1 MQLIRPARGT
11 SWALLAAL
19 LAGAGFAYV
28 PDASS
33 PQAGAAPTPAES
45 RGTWSQWTHLSELSS
60 RSLDWARFETVMG
73 TDWQVAIDSLTGL
86 PAWIIGPGLRLGRPV
101 GVDDGTIALARAIVE
116 RLQGALGVED
126 LSALVLDRAVAS
138 LNPSGQEIVGIQ
150 FRQTHHGYDVRTSN
164 GSVRVHL
171 TFNGTLGVL
180 AALGTELI
188 AGLDVP
194 VANPLPI
201 GEVIAAAMARVPAP
215 ATAAARLL
223 STGTYVYVRPVA
235 EAQRSDLVHEVQVQT
250 DHPPRQLVL
259 IFDARSGAL
268 LEERDDLRTTD
279 VIGNFSA
286 GTWDDSPPETFTVRP
301 MRLAR
306 VTVQGGNNALTNT
319 TNGDFQIA
327 HGGTDPVTI
336 TGGFSGQWSNVIDNS
351 GNGNLTFSQPA
362 TPGTPAAVVLNP
374 TAGVEFETAEATAFR
389 FTTET
394 HLFAQRRIPG
404 FNGFPALTTN
414 VNLTNTC
421 NAFWNGSSINFFRF
435 GGGCNNTAYEEVVAH
450 EFGHGFHSWF
460 HGSTNP
466 GGFSEGIGDHLG
478 ILVASRDDAGNAIA
492 TQRAMGRNFRT
503 TGAVVRDYRPGG
515 GANNTQWPC
524 TGCEVH
530 KAGEVWGGFIC
541 DLRDNLIA
549 SLGLAPAAET
559 CEIITIA
566 QYTRN
571 PANMD
576 SGVMGTFL
584 QDDNDGNLLNGT
596 PNFRDIALAADRHA
610 LPRPPD
616 PQNLSFGH
624 VSLPWTQDTTNAYE
638 IRATVTSSAG
648 TVTSVTLNY
657 SLNGG
662 GNLTLPM
669 SASGNPNEWR
679 AGLPAQPA
687 GTAVSYNFRGID
699 SAMNNELSVS
709 FAFRVSRPGVSIN
722 ETFETGA
729 AGWVASGTPTL
740 GPWELGDP
748 EGTLNGATPFQLEDD
763 HTPPPGVNC
772 FTTGRLR
779 GTSYSANDL
788 DGGPVTLTSPVYDL
802 SSASSAT
809 FSFWYVFN
817 LATAINDQLRAEVS
831 NNAGGAWTPAVVVT
845 TAANTWRQASVA
857 VPIPLTNQMQVRFID
872 SDNPNDSVNE
882 GMIDDV
888 SLSSIDTVNVLTT
901 NSATP
906 QIGQPLTYSLAAPG
920 LPGSAYVLGISL
932 FTGPTFIAGIGTF
945 DLGAPITPLAIAAL
959 DGAGNGGVTIGIP
972 ALPPLVGITVHAQAY
987 LQGSPNLIT
996 NRATITFAP

>member
-1 MQLIRPARGT
+1 
-11 SWALLAAL
+11 
-19 LAGAGFAYV
+19 
-28 PDASS
+28 
-33 PQAGAAPTPAES
+33 
-45 RGTWSQWTHLSELSS
+45 
-60 RSLDWARFETVMG
+60 
-73 TDWQVAIDSLTGL
+73 
-86 PAWIIGPGLRLGRPV
+86 
-101 GVDDGTIALARAIVE
+101 
-116 RLQGALGVED
+116 
-126 LSALVLDRAVAS
+126 
-138 LNPSGQEIVGIQ
+138 
-150 FRQTHHGYDVRTSN
+150 
-164 GSVRVHL
+164 
-171 TFNGTLGVL
+171 
-180 AALGTELI
+180 
-188 AGLDVP
+188 
-194 VANPLPI
+194 
-201 GEVIAAAMARVPAP
+201 
-215 ATAAARLL
+215 
-223 STGTYVYVRPVA
+223 
-235 EAQRSDLVHEVQVQT
+235 
-250 DHPPRQLVL
+250 VL

-279 VIGNFSA
+279 VTGNFSA
-286 GTWDDSPPETFTVRP
+286 GTWDDSPPQAFNVRP
-301 MRLAR
+301 IRLAR
-306 VTVQGGNNALTNT
+306 VTVQGGSNALTNT
-319 TNGDFQIA
+319 TNGDFLVP
-327 HGGTDPVTI
+327 HPGTDPVTI

-374 TAGVEFETAEATAFR
+374 TAGIEFETAEATAFR

-394 HLFAQRRIPG
+394 HLFVQRRIPG
-404 FNGFPALTTN
+404 FNGLPALTTN

-478 ILVASRDDAGNAIA
+478 ILLASRDDAGTAIA
-492 TQRAMGRNFRT
+492 TQRAMGRNFQT
-503 TGAVVRDYRPGG
+503 NGGVVRDYRPGG

-530 KAGEVWGGFIC
+530 KAGEVWGGFNC

-549 SLGLAPAAET
+549 SLGLAAAAET

-566 QYTRN
+566 QFTRN

-576 SGVMGTFL
+576 SGVMNVFL
-584 QDDNDGNLLNGT
+584 QDDNDGNLNNGT
-596 PNFRDIALAADRHA
+596 PNFRDIAMAADRHS
-610 LPRPPD
+610 LPRVPD
-616 PQNLSFGH
+616 PRNLTFNH
-624 VSLPWTQDTTNAYE
+624 LSLPWTQDTANAYE
-638 IRATVTSSAG
+638 TRAVVTSVAG

-662 GNLTLPM
+662 ANQTLPM

-687 GTAVSYNFRGID
+687 GTAVTYSFRGID
-699 SAMNNELSVS
+699 TAMNNELSSS
-709 FAFRVSRPGVSIN
+709 FSFRVARPGRRIS
-722 ETFETGA
+722 ESFETGA
-729 AGWVASGTPTL
+729 AGWIASGTPTT

-748 EGTLNGATPFQLEDD
+748 EGTVNGATPFQLEDD

-779 GTSYSANDL
+779 GASYSANDL
-788 DGGPVTLTSPVYDL
+788 DGGPVTLTSPIYDM
-802 SSASSAT
+802 SGSSSAT

-817 LATAINDQLRAEVS
+817 LATANNDQLRAEIS
-831 NNAGGAWTPAVVVT
+831 NNAGGAWTPVFVET
-845 TAANTWRQASVA
+845 TISNTWRQASVN
-857 VPIPLTNQMQVRFID
+857 VPIALTNQMQLRFID

-901 NSATP
+901 SSATP

-932 FTGPTFIAGIGTF
+932 TTGPLYIAGIGTF
-945 DLGAPITPLAIAAL
+945 DLGPPITPLAIAAL
-959 DGAGNGGVTIGIP
+959 DGAGNGGVVIGIP
-972 ALPPLVGITVHAQAY
+972 FLPPLVGITVHAQAFV
-987 LQGSPNLIT
+987 QGSPNLIT
-996 NRATITFAP
+996 NRASVTFAP